1 MGTEYIDP
9 EDGRTYSLSDSRWRS
24 DTNRPLMVTPME
36 AIGRDAFDQ
45 SLNTLWR
52 YRAALPGN
60 LEPLSLGEGRTPLV
74 KAPFAGNTL
83 HFKLEWFSPTGSFK
97 DRGAAVM
104 LAYLRTLGVEHIM
117 EDSSG
122 NAGAAIAA
130 YGAAAGMK
138 VKILAPDIAQPAK
151 LAQIRAYG
159 ADVQLVPG
167 PRDATETEAI
177 HQSDQLYYASHN
189 WHPFFLQGTKLLA
202 YELWEDFGFEAPDNI
217 IIPVGAGSNLLG
229 CDIGFTELL
238 RRGEIDRLPRLFA
251 AQPANCAPID
261 ASFKAGANDLV
272 PIETKRTIAEG
283 TAIKA
288 PIRIKAILDAL
299 RRSKGGTAAISEDEI
314 VQTLKALAQQGFY
327 VEPTCASAAAA
338 ATKLLADGTIK
349 PGERTVV
356 VLTGSGLKA
365 SVFMTELF
373 AAEE

>member
-1 MGTEYIDP
+1 LGANYIDP
-9 EDGRTYSLSDSRWRS
+9 EDGRIYSLSDSRWRS

-36 AIGRDAFDQ
+36 GIGRDAFDR
-45 SLNTLWR
+45 SLDTLWR
-52 YRAALPGN
+52 YRAALPGD

-74 KAPFAGNTL
+74 RAPLAGNML

-104 LAYLRTLGVEHIM
+104 LAYLRKLGIEHIM

-122 NAGAAIAA
+122 NAGASIAA
-130 YGAAAGMK
+130 YGAAAGMR

-159 ADVQLVPG
+159 ANVQLVPG
-167 PRDATETEAI
+167 PREATEVEAI
-177 HQSDQLYYASHN
+177 RQSDQLYYASHN

-202 YELWEDFGFEAPDNI
+202 YELWEDFGFQVPDNI

-238 RRGEIDRLPRLFA
+238 NRGEIDKLPRLFA
-251 AQPANCAPID
+251 AQPQNCAPID
-261 ASFKAGANDLV
+261 ASFRAGADDLV
-272 PIETKRTIAEG
+272 PIEAKRTIAEG

-288 PIRIKAILDAL
+288 PIRIKEILEAL
-299 RRSKGGTAAISEDEI
+299 RRSKGGTKAISEAEI
-314 VQTLKALAQQGFY
+314 VETLKTLARQGLY

-338 ATKLLADGTIK
+338 ACQLLADGTIR
-349 PGERTVV
+349 PDERTVV

-365 SVFMTELF
+365 SAFMTELF
-373 AAEE
+373 AGEG

>member
-1 MGTEYIDP
+1 MGANYIDP

-36 AIGRDAFDQ
+36 GIGRDAFDR
-45 SLNTLWR
+45 SLHTIWR

-60 LEPLSLGEGRTPLV
+60 LDPLCLGEGRTPLV

-97 DRGAAVM
+97 DRGAAVL
-104 LAYLRTLGVEHIM
+104 LAYLRTLGIDHIM

-130 YGAAAGMK
+130 YGAAAGMQ

-167 PRDATETEAI
+167 PREATEAGAI
-177 HQSDQLYYASHN
+177 RQSDRLYYASHN

-238 RRGEIDRLPRLFA
+238 SRGEIDRLPRLFA

-261 ASFKAGANDLV
+261 ASFNAGADDLV
-272 PIETKRTIAEG
+272 PIESKRTIAEG

-288 PIRIKAILDAL
+288 PIRMKAILDAL
-299 RRSKGGTAAISEDEI
+299 RRSKGGTKAISEDEI
-314 VQTLKALAQQGFY
+314 VETLKALARQGFY

-373 AAEE
+373 AAGE